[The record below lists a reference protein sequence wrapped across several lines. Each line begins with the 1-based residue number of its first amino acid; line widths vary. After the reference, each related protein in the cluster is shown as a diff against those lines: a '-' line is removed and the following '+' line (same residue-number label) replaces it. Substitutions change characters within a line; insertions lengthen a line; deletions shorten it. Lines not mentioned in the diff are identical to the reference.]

1 MVGLRGILIF
11 VGLLT
16 TFTVPAFAQDEG
28 LEVFLQPKKFYKKFF
43 PNLRI
48 KKPAFDSTYIK
59 TYPNYLTTGAHLIL
73 PTINLDIQSQS
84 SVEDASKATSNFR
97 TNIGSILAFNVGYRF
112 IGAGFA
118 MVLSSSGS
126 GKEDYASTSFRT
138 ATIKYNGAAYYL
150 QFKYMRTI
158 GFTDVNSFN
167 SSDPGVP
174 YTKRDDLRSKEFQ
187 FEGMYNFAWKKYSY
201 YASIDYT
208 QRQLKSSFGP
218 LLKAGAYYN
227 ELSANANLLTP
238 KQRQYFEEFEDI
250 KMIRS
255 TSFKLA
261 PGIGANLVLLRKLYL
276 SAAAFMPYNIYIY
289 NYFNEAGDRVEKGA
303 SIALVIDGN
312 VSLGYQSERIYAGVR
327 YQADS
332 KQLKMNTI
340 IMNTKFSYFGF
351 DIGYRFKAPK
361 IVKKIYKDT
370 MPPGM

>member
-1 MVGLRGILIF
+1 MVRLRALFVLFIF
-11 VGLLT
+11 ISVLP
-16 TFTVPAFAQDEG
+16 VQVCAQDEG
-28 LEVFLQPKKFYKKFF
+28 IEVFLQPKKFYKKFF

-84 SVEDASKATSNFR
+84 SVEDASNATSNFR

-118 MVLSSSGS
+118 MVLSSSGN
-126 GKEDYASTSFRT
+126 GKEDYAPTKFRT

-150 QFKYMRTI
+150 QFKYMRTR

-167 SSDPGVP
+167 SSDATVP
-174 YTKRDDLRSKEFQ
+174 YTKREDLRSKEFQ

-227 ELSANANLLTP
+227 ELSANSNLLTP
-238 KQRQYFEEFEDI
+238 KQRQYFDEFENI

-261 PGIGANLVLLRKLYL
+261 PGIGANLVLLRKFYL

-289 NYFNEAGDRVEKGA
+289 NYFNEDNIRVEKGG

-312 VSLGYQSERIYAGVR
+312 VSLGYHSERIYAGLR

-332 KQLKMNTI
+332 KQLKMNSI

-351 DIGYRFKAPK
+351 DIGYRFKAPR
-361 IVKKIYKDT
+361 IVKKVYKDT